1 MTAKT
6 THYQS
11 FTPQSTNIGG
21 YRYSFNGQEGDNEVY
36 EIGGFQSYGFR
47 MYDTRIARFW
57 GVDPLAKDYP
67 MLTPFQFASC
77 SPILCIDVDGLE
89 GIENTRVNMED
100 GVVHTYFNARQS
112 TYVAPKWFTQ
122 PTLTLSDSHMVSW
135 SSGTIG
141 EIKVPRP
148 ISRFELWLE
157 TPAKNAFDFTFKSL
171 SKFGYSYV
179 NSPYSLLFGT
189 TISGSSLNP
198 SQRMDAFV
206 DFVPGAMLGSL
217 TFTGQITRAGLG
229 LKGYNK
235 YVKESKEMGT
245 LPSQK
250 DLPIGVSWQ
259 TETGKM
265 YQVNKHNQQILD
277 DANHFLKGINLSNS
291 FIKNAPEQLQQTNQ
305 KP

>member
-1 MTAKT
+1 MTMQII
-6 THYQS
+6 YYQQS
-11 FTPQSTNIGG
+11 FRNTNIGG
-21 YRYSFNGQEGDNEVY
+21 YRYFFNGQEGDNEIFG
-36 EIGGFQSYGFR
+36 IGGFQNYGFR

-89 GIENTRVNMED
+89 GIENTRVNMGD

-122 PTLTLSDSHMVSW
+122 PTLTLSESHMVSW

-179 NSPYSLLFGT
+179 NSPYSLLFDK
-189 TISGSSLNP
+189 TISGSSLTP
-198 SQRMDAFV
+198 SQRMDAFI
-206 DFVPGAMLGSL
+206 DFVPGVMFRSL
-217 TFTGQITRAGLG
+217 TFSGQIIRTESG

-235 YVKESKEMGT
+235 YIKESKEMGT

-250 DLPIGVSWQ
+250 ELPLGIGWQ
-259 TETGKM
+259 TEAGKM
-265 YQVNKHNQQILD
+265 YQVNKSNQQTLNE
-277 DANHFLKGINLSNS
+277 ANLFLKGINLSKS
-291 FIKNAPEQLQQTNQ
+291 FIKKHPEQSQPEQ
-305 KP
+305 